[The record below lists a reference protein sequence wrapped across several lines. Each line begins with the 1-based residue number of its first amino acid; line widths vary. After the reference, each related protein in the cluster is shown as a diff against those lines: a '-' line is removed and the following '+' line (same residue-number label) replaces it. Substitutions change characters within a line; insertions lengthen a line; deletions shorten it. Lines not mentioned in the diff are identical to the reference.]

1 LISLLAAIGFFGLD
15 QVGTELE
22 CPFGTDCNDFPILKM
37 GRSLCDELDA
47 IMRTLRR
54 EQYHKRLVISPDEQ
68 DFARR
73 TAKHL
78 GW

>member
-1 LISLLAAIGFFGLD
+1 MISILAAVGFFGLD

-22 CPFGTDCNDFPILKM
+22 CPFGTDCNDFPILRM

-47 IMRTLRR
+47 IMRTLRKK
-54 EQYHKRLVISPDEQ
+54 QYCKRLVISEKEQ
-68 DFARR
+68 NFANV
-73 TAKHL
+73 TAWHL